1 MDGALPES
9 PPRLWSHLP
18 AATRRLMAG
27 HIVVV
32 IVGGLAIDRAWGW
45 TGQHLATVWTLG
57 VLAWLIAIGR
67 RRERRALGWCIA
79 LAGFGEV
86 VLSLGWQVYDYQFG
100 NLPAF
105 VPPGHALLMT
115 LGVLVQPLVRAR
127 HVALVSAAATLW
139 GAAAMWRGTDE
150 FGAGLA
156 LVFLLCVAASRGRA
170 LYAAMFVLALLME
183 LYGTALG
190 NWAWRAIVPGTGWSA
205 ANPPFAAG
213 AFYALLDLLVLAL
226 VTERQHQP
234 TSLELRALEGGEAAF
249 LPLREIHRPIGAEP
263 GQ

>member
-1 MDGALPES
+1 
-9 PPRLWSHLP
+9 
-18 AATRRLMAG
+18 MAG
-27 HIVVV
+27 HIVAV
-32 IVGGLAIDRAWGW
+32 ITGGLAIDRAWGW
-45 TGQHLATVWTLG
+45 TGQHLATAWTLG
-57 VLAWLIAIGR
+57 VLAWLFAIGR
-67 RRERRALGWCIA
+67 RAERRALGWCIA

-115 LGVLVQPLVRAR
+115 LGVLVQPFVSRR
-127 HVALVSAAATLW
+127 HVTLVSIGAALW
-139 GAAAMWRGTDE
+139 GAVAVARGTDE

-156 LVFLLCVAASRGRA
+156 LVFLLCVVASRGRN

-190 NWAWRAIVPGTGWSA
+190 NWAWRGVVPGTGWTA

-226 VTERQHQP
+226 VTERQHEP
-234 TSLELRALEGGEAAF
+234 VSLESRALERGEAALF
-249 LPLREIHRPIGAEP
+249 ALREIHGPVGAESR
-263 GQ
+263 Q